1 MPLARGYAMIYDS
14 SACNL
19 PACLACLAGLPTTS
33 IMAVAVAMAVVAVTA
48 AMAVAMHAFSK
59 KIHFYISSI
68 YIARLHQVGAGL
80 HCERTVS
87 LSGHWSPK
95 GGAAVPCRRLFN
107 RFIDRLIDGW
117 VDE

>member
-1 MPLARGYAMIYDS
+1 
-14 SACNL
+14 
-19 PACLACLAGLPTTS
+19 
-33 IMAVAVAMAVVAVTA
+33 MAVAVAMAVVAVTA

-95 GGAAVPCRRLFN
+95 GGGGGALPKALQYDFDVC
-107 RFIDRLIDGW
+107 
-117 VDE
+117 